1 MQRVCVCETRVF
13 INPAAEVSH
22 SITDL
27 LIKTRKTMADGFESD
42 GLDDL
47 PAGGGRS
54 AARVV
59 GEAARGW
66 REAGGR
72 GRGGREEREKQR

>member
-1 MQRVCVCETRVF
+1 MCETRVF

-27 LIKTRKTMADGFESD
+27 LIKTRKTMADGFEND

-47 PAGGGRS
+47 PAGGGGS

-59 GEAARGW
+59 GKAARGW

-72 GRGGREEREKQR
+72 KEREKQR

>member
-1 MQRVCVCETRVF
+1 
-13 INPAAEVSH
+13 
-22 SITDL
+22 
-27 LIKTRKTMADGFESD
+27 MADGFESD

-47 PAGGGRS
+47 PAGGGGS

-66 REAGGR
+66 REAGW
-72 GRGGREEREKQR
+72 GREEREKQR